1 MTTVQI
7 QHEVRDFDAWK
18 RAFDQDPLRRG
29 RGGAVRH
36 VLYRVDGKPNLV
48 VIQLQFAM
56 REDADAY
63 LLELERM
70 LPTVEDAIGFGPEG
84 PKAWILEEVEERT
97 Y

>member
-1 MTTVQI
+1 MTIVQI

-29 RGGAVRH
+29 RGGVGRH
-36 VLYRVDGKPNLV
+36 VMYRAAGKPNFVLL
-48 VIQLQFAM
+48 QLEFEK

-63 LLELERM
+63 LMELERM
-70 LPTVEDAIGFGPEG
+70 LPTVDDAVGFSAP
-84 PKAWILEEVEERT
+84 PRAWLLEQVEQRT